1 MTREDQERKPGR
13 AREDQGGPERTR
25 EEYQGG
31 PGKTRENQGGVSSD
45 PQLSRDNYIQLG
57 LAMDA

>member
-1 MTREDQERKPGR
+1 MDDQGGPGKKTREG
-13 AREDQGGPERTR
+13 QGGPERTR